1 MQNITLQYGI
11 GQDVYTIITNQVQL
25 KVHKTKIARAIVW
38 NNDKIDYE
46 LTDNFKLGGLY
57 SALYRENGK
66 IFIFETEEKAEQKI
80 VDVICDIIHN
90 EFGKIY
96 YNTKDKN
103 ILENTLND
111 LCKQNNI
118 QTEDYLWNMGYVYL
132 EDYITDLTE

>member
-46 LTDNFKLGGLY
+46 LIDNFKLGGLY

-80 VDVICDIIHN
+80 VDVICDMIHN
-90 EFGKIY
+90 EFGKVY

-111 LCKQNNI
+111 LCRQNNI
-118 QTEDYLWNMGYVYL
+118 QTEDYLWNMGYTYL

>member
-11 GQDVYTIITNQVQL
+11 GQDVYTIIKSQGKL
-25 KVHKTKIARAIVW
+25 KVHKTKIARAIIW

-57 SALYRENGK
+57 GALYRENGK
-66 IFIFETEEKAEQKI
+66 RFIFETEEKAEQKI

-90 EFGKIY
+90 EFGKVY

-118 QTEDYLWNMGYVYL
+118 QTEDYLWNMGYTYL